1 MLLEIILTLIPHLFE
16 VAFKAKQEQNS
27 AVFSCLTKSQC
38 IMAEETARSF
48 RIIIPI
54 KPSAGEIPDCKTN
67 FFFTRI
73 TAFLNDTDFFVPL
86 VVLVGNVIFFFP
98 HVHCIYASKIFEVQ
112 PQPFCLSPQEESWP
126 SDKMITKQEHF

>member
-1 MLLEIILTLIPHLFE
+1 MFLEIILTLIPHLFE

-54 KPSAGEIPDCKTN
+54 KPSAGEIPDCRKN
-67 FFFTRI
+67 FFLTRI
-73 TAFLNDTDFFVPL
+73 AAFLNDTDFFVPL
-86 VVLVGNVIFFFP
+86 VVLVGNVIFFPPMF
-98 HVHCIYASKIFEVQ
+98 IASMLAKYLKFS
-112 PQPFCLSPQEESWP
+112 LSHLVFLLR
-126 SDKMITKQEHF
+126 KKVGHLIK